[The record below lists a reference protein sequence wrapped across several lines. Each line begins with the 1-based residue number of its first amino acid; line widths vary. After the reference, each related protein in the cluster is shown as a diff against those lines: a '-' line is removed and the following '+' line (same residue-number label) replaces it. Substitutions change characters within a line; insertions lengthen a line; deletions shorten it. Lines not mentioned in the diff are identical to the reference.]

1 MMAQSTQRP
10 KTNRKCEP
18 SKGSVEKH
26 SRAKNHVSYSDIGD
40 IDIGDIESGD
50 IDILSKS
57 MNNIRDQL
65 C

>member
-1 MMAQSTQRP
+1 MMAQSTQHP

-40 IDIGDIESGD
+40 IDIGDIES
-50 IDILSKS
+50 